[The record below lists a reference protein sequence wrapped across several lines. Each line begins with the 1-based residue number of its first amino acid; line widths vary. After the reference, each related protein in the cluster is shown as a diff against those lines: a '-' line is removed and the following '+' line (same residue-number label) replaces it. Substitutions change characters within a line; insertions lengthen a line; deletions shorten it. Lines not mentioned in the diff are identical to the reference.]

1 MTTRGLLLE
10 VSVPEFDN
18 LSQIDVVHN
27 DDEFDEEM
35 MDEGLPAET
44 AERDNCADCAQP
56 EREIDLDTTHMSG
69 HSDSRC
75 NESYDSFAL
84 D

>member
-1 MTTRGLLLE
+1 
-10 VSVPEFDN
+10 
-18 LSQIDVVHN
+18 
-27 DDEFDEEM
+27 

>member
-27 DDEFDEEM
+27 DDEFDDEM
-35 MDEGLPAET
+35 MDEGLPA
-44 AERDNCADCAQP
+44 
-56 EREIDLDTTHMSG
+56 
-69 HSDSRC
+69 
-75 NESYDSFAL
+75 
-84 D
+84 